1 MRSRVKQVLARV
13 PPVRAILEARY
24 RRWFA
29 TPEASGACEG
39 LYADCASAR
48 DAIPTGYHRGYDT
61 PEAALKY
68 GDRMSRIAP
77 DDYPALF
84 WVSRALAS
92 GATTVVDFGGH
103 IGIAWYAWRE
113 ALGVPPAVRWTVCD
127 VPAIVAEGAR
137 VAKERG
143 ASALSFTSDLASV
156 RGADLFIAQGSLQY
170 VETSLGALL
179 DTAGLPQHVVVH
191 ATPMRPGRT
200 VWTLQNIGPAIC
212 PYALHSRDELLGFA
226 MARGY
231 RLVAAWENARSL
243 HVPFHPEVADTVYA
257 GFYLCRDDSAGNT
270 RPRPDA

>member
-1 MRSRVKQVLARV
+1 MGSRVKQMLVAV
-13 PPVRAILEARY
+13 PPVRAVLRARY

-39 LYADCASAR
+39 IYPDFQSAY
-48 DAIPTGYHRGYDT
+48 DAIPAGYHHGYDT
-61 PEAALKY
+61 PDAALKY
-68 GDRMSRIAP
+68 ADRMSRIAP

-92 GATTVVDFGGH
+92 GARAVVDFGGH
-103 IGIAWYAWRE
+103 IGIAWCAWRE
-113 ALGVPPAVRWTVCD
+113 ALSAPPETRWTVCD
-127 VPAIVAEGAR
+127 VPAVVAEGAR

-143 ASALSFTSDLASV
+143 ETSLFFTSDLATT

-179 DTAGLPQHVVVH
+179 DTAGLPRHVVVH
-191 ATPMRPGRT
+191 TTPMRPGRT

-231 RLVAAWENARSL
+231 HLVAAWESARSL

-257 GFYLCRDDSAGNT
+257 GFYLRRGASPRSA
-270 RPRPDA
+270 P